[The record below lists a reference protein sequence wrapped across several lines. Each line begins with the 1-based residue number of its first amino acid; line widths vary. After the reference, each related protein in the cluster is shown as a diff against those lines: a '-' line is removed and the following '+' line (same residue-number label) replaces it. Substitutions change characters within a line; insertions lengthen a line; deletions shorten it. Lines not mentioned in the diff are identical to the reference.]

1 MRQKEIA
8 YYIFILSLLNKNQDI
23 VMTFKILET
32 LSGITVQNLQMVYN
46 KIAIKNKP
54 SKEEVCKWMS
64 RNKVSPLYIKGF
76 PITRNGYYEHLKVA
90 TDNKYREPIL
100 SPVELTIV
108 SQFLERMQTT
118 VRFFGEKDKQG
129 YGDKKEWN

>member
-23 VMTFKILET
+23 IMTFKILET

-54 SKEEVCKWMS
+54 SKEEVCK
-64 RNKVSPLYIKGF
+64 
-76 PITRNGYYEHLKVA
+76 
-90 TDNKYREPIL
+90 
-100 SPVELTIV
+100 
-108 SQFLERMQTT
+108 
-118 VRFFGEKDKQG
+118 
-129 YGDKKEWN
+129 